1 MKRQSR
7 SDRSSPPAS
16 RRRTLALALAGTFAL
31 GVTAGACGGTPSD
44 GSSTEVLVAALMACH
59 LWDGSVDK
67 TAEIR
72 VCTPQE
78 ETHKTTI
85 CHIPPGNPANAHTL
99 CIGNQAVPAHLQNHG
114 DYLGPCKT
122 ETPCPPPTSTGT
134 GGSTDDSTGGTS
146 GGAAGQSGG
155 STGGT
160 NGGGLGGFSIG

>member
-1 MKRQSR
+1 MTRYSS
-7 SDRSSPPAS
+7 SDSSSPTGRV
-16 RRRTLALALAGTFAL
+16 RRPRTLALALAGTFAL
-31 GVTAGACGGTPSD
+31 GVSAGACGGPSTD

-72 VCTPQE
+72 ACTPQE

-114 DYLGPCKT
+114 DSLGPCKT
-122 ETPCPPPTSTGT
+122 EQTCPPPPSTGT
-134 GGSTDDSTGGTS
+134 GGSSGDATGGTK

-155 STGGT
+155 TGGM
-160 NGGGLGGFSIG
+160 GGLLIG